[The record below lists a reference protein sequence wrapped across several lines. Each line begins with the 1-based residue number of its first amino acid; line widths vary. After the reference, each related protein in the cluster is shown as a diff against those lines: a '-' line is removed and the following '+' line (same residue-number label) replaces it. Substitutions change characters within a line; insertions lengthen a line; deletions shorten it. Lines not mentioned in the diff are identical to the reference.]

1 MSASIGPGWSLGRG
15 RYVIDELIGEGG
27 MAAVHR
33 ARDTELDRVVAVK
46 TMNAVV
52 AADPQSRERFRREA
66 RAVAAINHPNVV
78 AIHDVGEE
86 QLATGS
92 VPYLVMEH
100 LDGKPLAEWLPPAP
114 GELPLSTALRLVSG
128 ILAALDA
135 SHTRGMVHRD
145 IKPANVMVTA
155 GGAVKVM
162 DFGIARALD
171 HQGTALTGTGFTI
184 GTPHYMAP
192 EQFEPGRAVDGR
204 CDLYATGVVLFQL
217 LTGAVP
223 FDADSGFRIGYL
235 HVTTEPPALA
245 SLGADVPPEIEALI
259 ARSLAKAPEDRFPDA
274 AAMQAE
280 VERIRQHHQS
290 TSPTR
295 TTEGATAPVPVG
307 VLAPPAPTAP
317 SGDGVHHL
325 DTVPAPPRQPPVPQ
339 RAGSAGRRTPG
350 SRMVIA
356 AVAIVVLCAAG
367 FGAAALLDSRSSTAD
382 TPSAGAKTPTTGAAE
397 QSPDATSQ
405 PVTPTTEEG
414 NAADDE
420 AKSKDDVT
428 VKVTAED
435 RRAWVSAKDSKG
447 DALYA
452 GVLEKGETKTFT
464 DTDRIDV
471 VLGDSGAMGLVVNGE
486 EASDEFKDNMVVRL
500 SYTPTD

>member
-1 MSASIGPGWSLGRG
+1 MSASIRPGWPVGRG

-33 ARDTELDRVVAVK
+33 AYDTELDRVVAVK

-78 AIHDVGEE
+78 AIHDVGAEE
-86 QLATGS
+86 LATGS

-100 LDGKPLAEWLPPAP
+100 LDGKPLTEWLPPAP
-114 GELPLSTALRLVSG
+114 GGLPLSTVLRFVSG

-135 SHTRGMVHRD
+135 SHARGMVHRD

-155 GGAVKVM
+155 SGAVKVM

-171 HQGTALTGTGFTI
+171 HQGTALTGTGYTI

-204 CDLYATGVVLFQL
+204 CDLYATGIVLFQL
-217 LTGAVP
+217 LAGAVP

-235 HVTTEPPALA
+235 HVTAEPPALA

-259 ARSLAKAPEDRFPDA
+259 ARSLAKAPEDRFPNA
-274 AAMQAE
+274 AAMRAE
-280 VERIRQHHQS
+280 VERIRQHQS
-290 TSPTR
+290 TSPAQATL
-295 TTEGATAPVPVG
+295 GATAPVPVD
-307 VLAPPAPTAP
+307 VQAAPTPTAP
-317 SGDGVHHL
+317 SADGVHHL
-325 DTVPAPPRQPPVPQ
+325 KTVPAPPRQPPMPQ
-339 RAGSAGRRTPG
+339 RAGAVGRRTPG
-350 SRMVIA
+350 SRLVIV
-356 AVAIVVLCAAG
+356 AVASVVLCAAG
-367 FGAAALLDSRSSTAD
+367 FGGAALLDSRGSTAD
-382 TPSAGAKTPTTGAAE
+382 TPPAGTKNSTTGAAD
-397 QSPDATSQ
+397 PPRDTTSQ
-405 PVTPTTEEG
+405 PATPTTEDG
-414 NAADDE
+414 NASEGE
-420 AKSKDDVT
+420 AKGKSEVT

-435 RRAWVSAKDSKG
+435 RQGWVSAKDSKG
-447 DALYA
+447 DTLYD
-452 GVLEKGETKTFT
+452 GLLQMGETKTFK
-464 DTDRIDV
+464 DTDRIDI
-471 VLGDSGAMGLVVNGE
+471 VLGDSGAMRLLVNGKE
-486 EASDEFKDNMVVRL
+486 TMEEFKDNMVVRL

>member
-1 MSASIGPGWSLGRG
+1 MSASIRPGRSVGRG
-15 RYVIDELIGEGG
+15 RYVIEELIGEGG
-27 MAAVHR
+27 MAVVHR
-33 ARDTELDRVVAVK
+33 ARDTELDRAVAVK

-86 QLATGS
+86 ELATGS

-100 LDGKPLAEWLPPAP
+100 LDGKPLAECLPPAP
-114 GELPLSTALRLVSG
+114 GELSLLAALGFVSG

-155 GGAVKVM
+155 SGAVKVM

-171 HQGTALTGTGFTI
+171 HQGTALTGTGSTI

-204 CDLYATGVVLFQL
+204 CDLYATGIVLFQL

-235 HVTTEPPALA
+235 HVTAEPPALA
-245 SLGADVPPEIEALI
+245 SLGADVPPEVEALI

-274 AAMQAE
+274 AAMQAQ
-280 VERIRQHHQS
+280 VERIRQHQS
-290 TSPTR
+290 NSPAQAA
-295 TTEGATAPVPVG
+295 EGVTAQVPADVQATPT
-307 VLAPPAPTAP
+307 PTAP
-317 SGDGVHHL
+317 SADGVHRL
-325 DTVPAPPRQPPVPQ
+325 ETVPAPPRQPPVPQ
-339 RAGSAGRRTPG
+339 RTGAAGRRTPR
-350 SRMVIA
+350 SRLVIA
-356 AVAIVVLCAAG
+356 AVAIFLLCAAG
-367 FGAAALLDSRSSTAD
+367 LGSAALLDSRGSTAD
-382 TPSAGAKTPTTGAAE
+382 TPPAGTKTPTTGAADPS
-397 QSPDATSQ
+397 QDATSQ
-405 PVTPTTEEG
+405 PATPTTEEG
-414 NAADDE
+414 SAAEDE
-420 AKSKDDVT
+420 AKGEVT

-447 DALYA
+447 DALYD
-452 GVLEKGETKTFT
+452 GLLKKGETKTFK
-464 DTDRIDV
+464 DSDRIDV
-471 VLGDSGAMGLVVNGE
+471 VLGDSGAMRLVVNGKE
-486 EASDEFKDNMVVRL
+486 ISDQFEDNRVQRL